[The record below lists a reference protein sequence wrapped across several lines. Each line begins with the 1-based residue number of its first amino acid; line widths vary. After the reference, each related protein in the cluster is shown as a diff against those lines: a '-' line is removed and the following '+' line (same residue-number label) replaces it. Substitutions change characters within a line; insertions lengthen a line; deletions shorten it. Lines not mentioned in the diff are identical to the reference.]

1 MYAAYFGLSE
11 PPFSISP
18 DPRYLYMSKRHREA
32 MAHLLYG
39 VQQSGGFL
47 QLTGEVGTGK
57 TTLCRCLLSQL
68 PDNVDVAMLL
78 NPNLDENE
86 LLGAICDELK
96 IEYATQ
102 ASPKQLLSLLNDS
115 LLKSFAAGRHTVLIF
130 DEAQLLSRPV
140 LEQVRLLTNLETTTR
155 KLLQIILIG
164 QPELSK
170 ILRRADLR
178 QLNQRITARYHL
190 QPLSS
195 QETSEYIRY
204 RLEVAGCRKAL
215 FPDKAM
221 RHVYQN
227 SEGVPRLINVICDRA
242 LMGAYAQDKSQVTRS
257 IARHAA
263 VEVLGE
269 EKGEMGGAHWVWLP
283 AVASLAAVMV
293 FTPVGD
299 RLVDWVSGFARI
311 YAPTS
316 AAVDPE
322 PENAMVPKAETA
334 VAADAPVTAT
344 TDSVPLDPAL
354 ISPTAAPDL
363 AAADA
368 CRSEMK
374 ESHDC
379 FYQEIHIG
387 QRPFTQVTNVNV
399 GDVLTT
405 AMIDP
410 ASISELLREYAALNG
425 KAEAFSRLTALWGE
439 RLGSLDDDR
448 VCREIERLRLRCFKS
463 RGTWN
468 NLRSH
473 NRAAILV
480 LKSSTDVSH
489 YIVVTEVSGGRVSLD
504 FAGER
509 VVFPFADIDPYWFG
523 EYWLLWRPP
532 PLRSLQLSL
541 DDAGADVL
549 WLRQALKRVASSRG
563 IPSELDEYTP
573 IFDTELLQHVVGF
586 QRRHALHADG
596 VVGIETL
603 MRLNTALKGDELP
616 LLIRSP
622 TS

>member
-68 PDNVDVAMLL
+68 PDNIDVAMLL

-86 LLGAICDELK
+86 LLAAICDELA
-96 IEYATQ
+96 IEYSAH
-102 ASPKQLLSLLNDS
+102 ALPKQLLSLLNDY
-115 LLKSFAAGRHTVLIF
+115 LLKSFAEGRHTVLIF
-130 DEAQLLSRPV
+130 DEAQLLSRQV
-140 LEQVRLLTNLETTTR
+140 LEQIRLLTNLETTTQ

-164 QPELSK
+164 QPELAK
-170 ILRRADLR
+170 MLRRADLR

-215 FPDKAM
+215 FSDNAI
-221 RHVYQN
+221 HQVYQT
-227 SEGVPRLINVICDRA
+227 SEGVPRLVNVICDRA
-242 LMGAYAQDKSQVTRS
+242 LMGAYSLDKPQVTRS

-269 EKGEMGGAHWVWLP
+269 EKEKVGATYWIWLP
-283 AVASLAAVMV
+283 AVASLAAVLV

-299 RLVDWVSGFARI
+299 RFMGWFSGLQLVDRL
-311 YAPTS
+311 TT
-316 AAVDPE
+316 AAIDPV
-322 PENAMVPKAETA
+322 PENSVNRVPDTA
-334 VAADAPVTAT
+334 VEADTPLMAT
-344 TDSVPLDPAL
+344 TDVDRSDLSMTPLPTPPSLAVSDGPQPSAN
-354 ISPTAAPDL
+354 ISNVEPNDL
-363 AAADA
+363 LA
-368 CRSEMK
+368 
-374 ESHDC
+374 
-379 FYQEIHIG
+379 
-387 QRPFTQVTNVNV
+387 
-399 GDVLTT
+399 T
-405 AMIDP
+405 AMIDTP
-410 ASISELLREYAALNG
+410 SISELLREYAALNG
-425 KAEAFSRLTALWGE
+425 KAEAFSRLAALWGE
-439 RLGSLDDDR
+439 RLDLLDDNR
-448 VCREIERLRLRCFKS
+448 VCREIERFGLRCFKS

-480 LKSSTDVSH
+480 LKPLTGVSH
-489 YIVVTEVSGGRVSLD
+489 YVVVTKVEDGWVSLD
-504 FAGER
+504 FAGEK
-509 VVFPFADIDPYWFG
+509 VQYPISDIDPYWFG
-523 EYWLLWRPP
+523 DYWLLWQPP

-549 WLRQALKRVASSRG
+549 WLRQALNRVASTQG
-563 IPSELDEYTP
+563 NVLELNEERP
-573 IFDTELLQHVVGF
+573 VFDTELLQHVIGF
-586 QRRHALHADG
+586 QRRNALNADG
-596 VVGIETL
+596 VVGVETL
-603 MRLNTALKGDELP
+603 LRLNAMLKGDELP